1 MVGGGGRSERGTA
14 NGERG
19 AGVVLSQSFD
29 GRRLGDE
36 GVMQQ
41 SNELSQSVH
50 TPQTLHEAAAG
61 PRFSTVDFSPL
72 TTGVRQ
78 TTTEQNAD
86 TQHAGTDAALNADGD
101 VVMNDGSTEHVSQT
115 LPDGGLVASDAG
127 NAQTTGSTLG
137 STLGATSPGG
147 TTLAGVAVAAG
158 AGLLLWALWQW
169 GRRSRATQT
178 LAHGAG
184 KAGALRSGGA
194 SVAVPAVV
202 ASPSPAHQQLIAAAD
217 RIAKQLEQ
225 RAGQLERF
233 IQQADSRIIELK
245 RLSMSP
251 VVQRGAEVATTSASG
266 VASSAKPQRPA
277 AFPRS
282 AAETKPANVP
292 ATNPLRA
299 ATLAM
304 ASASSVAPS
313 ANNTTASHSTSMSAS
328 LAAQHAEVHALAD
341 AGLTPV
347 EIAKRLSKPTGQV
360 ELILNLRRVVMVG

>member
-1 MVGGGGRSERGTA
+1 
-14 NGERG
+14 
-19 AGVVLSQSFD
+19 
-29 GRRLGDE
+29 
-36 GVMQQ
+36 MQQ

-101 VVMNDGSTEHVSQT
+101 VVMNDGSTEHVSQR

-184 KAGALRSGGA
+184 KAGALRNVAA
-194 SVAVPAVV
+194 SAAVPPVV

-245 RLSMSP
+245 RLSITP
-251 VVQRGAEVATTSASG
+251 VQRGAEAATTSASG

-282 AAETKPANVP
+282 VSESKPANVP

-304 ASASSVAPS
+304 ASASSVSPS

-328 LAAQHAEVHALAD
+328 LSAQHAEVHALAD

-360 ELILNLRRVVMVG
+360 ELILNLRRAAMVG